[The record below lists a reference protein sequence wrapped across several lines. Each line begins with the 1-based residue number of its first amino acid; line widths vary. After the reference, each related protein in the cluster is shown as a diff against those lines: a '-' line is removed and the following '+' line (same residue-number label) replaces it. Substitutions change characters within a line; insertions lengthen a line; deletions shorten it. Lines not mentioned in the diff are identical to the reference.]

1 MPTGTHHREIANH
14 GRYTVMAGP
23 GRHAAMAAPGRHRYT
38 VMAAPGRYTVMAG
51 PGRHRY
57 TVMAA
62 PGRHRY
68 TVMAVPR
75 LDRGIDPAI
84 SRGTALAGSSHLRP
98 SQDGVNGAGMYR
110 DSTSLRTRS
119 HME

>member
-14 GRYTVMAGP
+14 
-23 GRHAAMAAPGRHRYT
+23 
-38 VMAAPGRYTVMAG
+38 GRYTVMAG

-84 SRGTALAGSSHLRP
+84 SRGTVLVEMVGSGPAMTGR
-98 SQDGVNGAGMYR
+98 
-110 DSTSLRTRS
+110 
-119 HME
+119 